1 MELEELKRLL
11 TIDAKAVL
19 SREVP
24 PLGTEYDIV
33 LHELSKIRTLNISN
47 RTIEIPGLT
56 RNLGLICQVLA
67 EFKDKEKRNVMPLQ
81 YAKSD
86 DIVLMQLRP
95 EHIDAD
101 LVWEQDVAI
110 AAGEFTDDFHII
122 PRVAGSFTIPNKQ
135 IFIITDI
142 IELYSPPSFTGVR
155 VVDVDGVPQYAID
168 ASLAIKASDLQ
179 IFEFPHPV
187 IADATIDI
195 DGKVESKTAGATV
208 TTAATPIGVWIGFGK
223 DVPALFRQ

>member
-11 TIDAKAVL
+11 AIDPKAVL
-19 SREVP
+19 RREVP

-33 LHELSKIRTLNISN
+33 LHELAKIRTLHIAN
-47 RTIEIPGLT
+47 RVVEVPGLT
-56 RNLGLICQVLA
+56 RNLGLITQVLA

-95 EHIDAD
+95 EHVAAD
-101 LVWEQDVAI
+101 LVWEQDVTI
-110 AAGEFTDDFHII
+110 ATGEYTDDFNII
-122 PRVAGSFTIPNKQ
+122 PRAAGSFTIPEKQ
-135 IFIITDI
+135 IFVVTDI
-142 IELYSPPSFTGVR
+142 LELYSPPSFTAVR
-155 VVDVDGVPQYAID
+155 VVDVDGVPQYALD
-168 ASLAIKASDLQ
+168 ATLAMKATDLQ

-187 IADATIDI
+187 IADATLDI

-208 TTAATPIGVWIGFGK
+208 TTAAMPIGVWIGYGK